1 MHLNAKTWS
10 MLMLI
15 LVGAYI
21 EIGVAFDVGLN
32 RLAAVKGTA
41 QG

>member
-1 MHLNAKTWS
+1 
-10 MLMLI
+10 MLI
-15 LVGAYI
+15 LVGVYI

-32 RLAAVKGTA
+32 RLAAVKSTA